1 MLRRKLPFCYIIG
14 PIGFFP
20 SCRSPYGNEKVY
32 TQVNF
37 LFDCCF
43 SYANYYLLFMIL
55 ILGSSGY
62 LGSTFVNHCV
72 RNAMEFVGLS
82 RSDVDYTNRDALF
95 SFLQTNQPKLLINA
109 AGYTGKPNVDACES
123 DKANCLMGNAVFPG
137 IVREVCEDLGIPWGH
152 VSSGCIYSG
161 KRPNGR
167 GWTEEDPP
175 NFSFRSPPCSF
186 YSGTKALGEEILD
199 GAENCFV
206 WRLRIPFNSNSSP
219 RNYLRKLLNYE
230 HLLEAENSISHLNE
244 FVEKCLACFSKEVEP
259 GIYNMTN
266 QGSILTSQVTTW
278 MKEEGVSDKL
288 FSFFQDETDFMDRA
302 AKAHRSN
309 CVLDTE
315 KAKKAGVGM
324 RPVEEVVRQSLR
336 QMKQEVTT

>member
-1 MLRRKLPFCYIIG
+1 
-14 PIGFFP
+14 
-20 SCRSPYGNEKVY
+20 
-32 TQVNF
+32 
-37 LFDCCF
+37 
-43 SYANYYLLFMIL
+43 MIL
-55 ILGSSGY
+55 ILGSAGY
-62 LGSTFVNHCV
+62 LGSAFVNHCE

-82 RSDVDYTNRDALF
+82 RSDVDYTNRDSLF
-95 SFLQTNQPKLLINA
+95 SFLQENQPKILINA

-137 IVREVCEDLGIPWGH
+137 ILREVCEDLRIPWGH

-161 KRPNGR
+161 RRSDGR

-199 GAENCFV
+199 GAESCFV
-206 WRLRIPFNSNSSP
+206 WRLRIPFNNRASP

-230 HLLEAENSISHLNE
+230 HLLEAENSISHLDE
-244 FVEKCLACFSKEVEP
+244 FVEKCLGCFSKEVEP
-259 GIYNMTN
+259 GIYNMSN
-266 QGSILTSQVTTW
+266 QGSIFTSQVTTW
-278 MKEEGVSDKL
+278 MKEEGVSNKQ
-288 FSFFQDETDFMDRA
+288 FSYFQDETDFMHRA

-336 QMKQEVTT
+336 EMKQELTT